1 MTKSI
6 KEYYEL
12 LIKELKAEAEVTIV
26 DEATTK
32 IIFDGIEEDLE
43 GYRFENQQRIK
54 DSSEDISNVV
64 FTA

>member
-1 MTKSI
+1 MAQTI

-12 LIKELKAEAEVTIV
+12 LIQELKAEAEVKIV

-32 IIFDGIEEDLE
+32 RIFDGIEEDLE
-43 GYRFENQQRIK
+43 EYRFENQQRIK
-54 DSSEDISNVV
+54 DSQEDISNVV

>member
-64 FTA
+64 FTS

>member
-1 MTKSI
+1 MAQSI

-12 LIKELKAEAEVTIV
+12 LIKELKAEAEVKIV

-43 GYRFENQQRIK
+43 EYKFENQQRIK
-54 DSSEDISNVV
+54 DSQEDISNVV

>member
-1 MTKSI
+1 MTQSI

-32 IIFDGIEEDLE
+32 IIFDSIEEDLE

-54 DSSEDISNVV
+54 DSQEDISNVV

>member
-1 MTKSI
+1 MAQSI
-6 KEYYEL
+6 KEYYES
-12 LIKELKAEAEVTIV
+12 LIKELKAEAKVIIV

-43 GYRFENQQRIK
+43 EYRFENQQRIK
-54 DSSEDISNVV
+54 DSQEDISNVV